1 MNQRVRARAS
11 AQTMRN
17 DLEGKI
23 RSGVIEPG
31 AKLPTE
37 RDLAEQFRL
46 SRNTVRH
53 VLDLLSED
61 GLIERHVGR
70 GTFARGNAAA
80 RGRAPVGA
88 GTMIDKRS
96 INPEEVMEARMLI
109 EPLLARLVV
118 SRATDRELEKLQQ
131 LVAAG
136 GSAPNMSEFDYWD
149 NRFHRAVAL
158 ASKNKFLI
166 QIVEGIHATRQSQAW
181 SGLSRRGMT
190 DDRRRQYQ
198 ADHEKIADAL
208 ALRDGIAAE
217 EAIVEHLQHVRRNLL
232 LV

>member
-1 MNQRVRARAS
+1 MNQRDRARAS

-23 RSGVIEPG
+23 RSGIIAPG

-37 RDLAEQFRL
+37 RDLAAQFHL

-53 VLDLLSED
+53 VFDMMSEE

-70 GTFARGNAAA
+70 GTFACGD
-80 RGRAPVGA
+80 GGPPIAPIATPVF
-88 GTMIDKRS
+88 DKRS
-96 INPEEVMEARMLI
+96 VNPEEVMEARMLI

-118 SRATDRELEKLQQ
+118 SRATERELEKLEQ
-131 LVAAG
+131 LVTAG
-136 GSAPNMSEFDYWD
+136 GAATNMSEFDYWD

-166 QIVEGIHATRQSQAW
+166 QIVEGIHATRQSEAW

-190 DDRRRQYQ
+190 ADRRRQYQ
-198 ADHEKIADAL
+198 SDHERIAT
-208 ALRDGIAAE
+208 ALRQRDGHGAE
-217 EAIVEHLQHVRRNLL
+217 RAIMEHLQNVRRNLL
-232 LV
+232 LI